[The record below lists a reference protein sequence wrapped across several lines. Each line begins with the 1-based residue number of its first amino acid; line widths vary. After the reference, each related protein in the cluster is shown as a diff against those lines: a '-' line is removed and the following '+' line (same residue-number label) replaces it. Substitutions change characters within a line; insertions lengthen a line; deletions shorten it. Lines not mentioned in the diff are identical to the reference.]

1 MKLAGHSDGRSKSA
15 DGKTYVLG
23 KRVTAL
29 RFTPDGTRLV
39 SGGEDFTVRVWEL
52 ATGKLLADMTAPQTH
67 EIKCLAV
74 SPDGK
79 YALSGHGSYGGVKLW
94 DLEAG
99 TLAHDLLKAMYIDG
113 VGFSKDSGEAV
124 ASKGGTRFW
133 VWTVATGAAKKEA
146 KDEQGKSAPSAISP
160 DGKLNIVQTK
170 TGLKLT
176 TLPGGKKLRELAH
189 PAAIHSIAFDPDG
202 TRIAAGDAKGGWAVW
217 NVANGTVVAS
227 AQGSGKFDDR
237 CESIGF
243 VGDRLAIGRGR
254 NGVTFVG
261 LDGAT
266 VSTHAVHGMSIEA
279 HAVSPDGKR
288 IAVGDHDGFIH
299 LVDAPG

>member
-15 DGKTYVLG
+15 DGKTYELG

-39 SGGEDFTVRVWEL
+39 SGGDDFTVRVWDL
-52 ATGKLLADMTAPQTH
+52 ASGNVLLDMTAPQTH

-74 SPDGK
+74 SPDSR

-99 TLAHDLLKAMYIDG
+99 TLARDLLNAMYIDG
-113 VGFSKDSGEAV
+113 VGFSKDGGEAV
-124 ASKGGTRFW
+124 ASKGGSRFW
-133 VWTVATGAAKKEA
+133 VWTVATGAAKKEP
-146 KDEQGKSAPSAISP
+146 KDDQGKSAPSAISP
-160 DGKLNIVQTK
+160 DGKLNVVQTK

-189 PAAIHSIAFDPDG
+189 PVAIHSVAFDQGG
-202 TRIAAGDAKGGWAVW
+202 TRIAGGDEKGGWAVW
-217 NVANGTVVAS
+217 NVSNGAVLAS

-237 CESIGF
+237 CKSIGF
-243 VGDRLAIGRGR
+243 IGDRLAIGRGR
-254 NGVTFVG
+254 NGVTFVA
-261 LDGAT
+261 LDGA
-266 VSTHAVHGMSIEA
+266 VLSSHEVHGMSIDA
-279 HAVSPDGKR
+279 LAVSPDGKR
-288 IAVGDHDGFIH
+288 IAVGDNDGFIH
-299 LVDAPG
+299 LLDAP